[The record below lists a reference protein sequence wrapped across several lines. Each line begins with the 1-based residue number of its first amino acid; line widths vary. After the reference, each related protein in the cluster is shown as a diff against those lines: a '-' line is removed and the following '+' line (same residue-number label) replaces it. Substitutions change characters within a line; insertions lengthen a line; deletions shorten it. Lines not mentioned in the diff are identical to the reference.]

1 MNQLINIFTNMAVPE
16 LFLNREYTNELRLT
30 KDDLPYYIHDRQAS
44 VPGWSVISLQ
54 ELYPDPLK
62 MYEYRF
68 LELFGFAIKKDNS
81 FFVHTSAEQM
91 LYNPTSGL
99 FHHPT
104 PAAFAAFAAFVDK
117 TVLAAYLGLNT
128 FSLNAFPDSIA
139 LQNLDTDIKDI
150 RLLLSSTIVE

>member
-1 MNQLINIFTNMAVPE
+1 MNQLINIFTNMPVPQ
-16 LFLNREYTNELRLT
+16 LFLNREYTLDLPLT

-81 FFVHTSAEQM
+81 FFVHKSADQW
-91 LYNPTSGL
+91 LYNPASGL
-99 FHHPT
+99 FQHPN
-104 PAAFAAFAAFVDK
+104 PSFGAFAAFVDQN
-117 TVLAAYLGLNT
+117 VLTAYLGLNT

-150 RLLLSSTIVE
+150 RLLLSSKGIE

>member
-1 MNQLINIFTNMAVPE
+1 MPVPQ
-16 LFLNREYTNELRLT
+16 LFLNREYTLDLSLT

-44 VPGWSVISLQ
+44 VPGWSLITLQ

-81 FFVHTSAEQM
+81 FFVHKSAEQM
-91 LYNPTSGL
+91 LYNPETGL
-99 FHHPT
+99 FHHPD
-104 PAAFAAFAAFVDK
+104 PVALAAFVEQ
-117 TVLAAYLGLNT
+117 TVLTAYLGLNT

-139 LQNLDTDIKDI
+139 LQNLDRDIKDI
-150 RLLLSSTIVE
+150 RLLLSSSKLE